1 MYMPPSGPKPEP
13 TLSQFILNKGEFQ
26 KIQVLEKENSN
37 LRTFR
42 KIKNQKISKIQNPE
56 TL

>member
-1 MYMPPSGPKPEP
+1 MYMPPSGPKTEP

-37 LRTFR
+37 LRKFR